1 MANCQVVVSAEY
13 VEDTPTTSTPLHWPV
28 SAQLY
33 LHQTWT
39 GAAATDRRTQAQVP
53 PEVAFQTKPAIAL
66 GLVDR
71 ARAWGVPFEYVVA
84 DAGYGEVPSFLTGLE
99 ARRLPY
105 VVGVPRDF
113 GVRLP
118 DEVHATAT
126 ALPLPYQGMGRP
138 RQPRPAPLWEAEY
151 VLDCLPD
158 EAWETVAWREG
169 TKAPLRKQFV
179 AVRAQ
184 RATGN
189 PDSGRSA
196 THHRVTTGPA
206 GWLLGERPLPGET
219 GERKWYWCWLPH
231 LPLDTPLERLVTLA
245 HARWVIE
252 QFYED
257 AKGECGLD
265 DYQGRRWDGLHRHL
279 ALVMLTYSFLITQRS
294 SYQEPVPTP
303 PAPLPPAPAGLPP
316 LGGRQPPPPA
326 PTHAAPAAHVSRDAS
341 AGTAL
346 ALQRSRPLDRGYRSH
361 RALSRTPL
369 PPKPP
374 LLTK

>member
-294 SYQEPVPTP
+294 SYQEPVPPP